1 MRALIML
8 ILLILSNISQAR
20 GICHSTYERLYLKTH
35 PKLKGTSARIR
46 LQKRPVVH
54 FPLNRDNSPASG
66 GAILFTRR
74 THSMS
79 LHSLRP
85 TVFAA
90 AAILCLA
97 SAASPIAAQPS
108 LEKAKPQVQPF
119 ALSDVRL
126 LDGAFRNAMLL
137 DKQYLLS
144 LDPDRLLHMF
154 RINAGLPSS
163 AQPYGG
169 WEAPGCEVRGHS
181 MGHYLSACAL
191 MYAGTGDEALKTRA
205 NRIVAELAKC
215 QEALAAKGAN
225 KGYLSAF
232 PESFINRGT
241 TIGGHHT
248 YILPRERIH
257 GHA

>member
-97 SAASPIAAQPS
+97 SAASPLRPNPVWKRPS
-108 LEKAKPQVQPF
+108 PRF
-119 ALSDVRL
+119 
-126 LDGAFRNAMLL
+126 
-137 DKQYLLS
+137 S
-144 LDPDRLLHMF
+144 L
-154 RINAGLPSS
+154 LPSAMSGCSMVPS
-163 AQPYGG
+163 AMP
-169 WEAPGCEVRGHS
+169 CFSISNIFSVS
-181 MGHYLSACAL
+181 
-191 MYAGTGDEALKTRA
+191 TRT
-205 NRIVAELAKC
+205 VC
-215 QEALAAKGAN
+215 CTCSG
-225 KGYLSAF
+225 STPAF
-232 PESFINRGT
+232 PQAPNPTAAGKRRVAKSAATAWAIIFR
-241 TIGGHHT
+241 
-248 YILPRERIH
+248 P
-257 GHA
+257 AP